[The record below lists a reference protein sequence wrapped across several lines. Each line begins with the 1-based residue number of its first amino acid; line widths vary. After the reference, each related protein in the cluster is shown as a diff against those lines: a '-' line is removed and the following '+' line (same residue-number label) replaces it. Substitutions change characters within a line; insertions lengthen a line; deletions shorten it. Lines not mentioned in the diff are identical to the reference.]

1 MRKCVNNYT
10 NFQVEVKEERE
21 GEASETRFSRRAK
34 RALKTAPTNSPHPQL
49 SNNVEKSKIRPQTP
63 EK

>member
-1 MRKCVNNYT
+1 MIEYDHT
-10 NFQVEVKEERE
+10 YAVEESS
-21 GEASETRFSRRAK
+21 EASETRFSRRAK
-34 RALKTAPTNSPHPQL
+34 RALKTAPTISPHPQL